1 MYTLVLTV
9 STDFHLEI
17 YYSVRNTRTPL
28 GNNLD
33 FSETLLY
40 DHLLQ
45 VVLSQEAIAP
55 SLSVLIYSPVICKIV
70 L

>member
-45 VVLSQEAIAP
+45 VVLFKSRDYC
-55 SLSVLIYSPVICKIV
+55 SVPFIFDL
-70 L
+70 